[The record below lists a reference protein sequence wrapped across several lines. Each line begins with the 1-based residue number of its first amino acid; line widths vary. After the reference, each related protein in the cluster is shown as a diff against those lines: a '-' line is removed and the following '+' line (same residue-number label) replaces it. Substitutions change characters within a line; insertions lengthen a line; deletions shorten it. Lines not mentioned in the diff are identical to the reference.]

1 MNRKWVYGL
10 SGLMILALGMATS
23 ALAQG
28 NAKAKPGAVPPGVA
42 AAAQGADQ
50 PQASKSQLATAIDEA
65 AKADKYMFVF
75 FYKDEDQAT
84 EAARKSFE
92 AAAAKFADRAA
103 SATVNA
109 ADPAERTMVTRYGL
123 TRSPLPLVLAL
134 APNGAVTRSFTGEVT
149 DAQLETAF
157 VSSGMQKCL
166 KGLQE
171 RKLVFV
177 CFQNGQT
184 QHNIEAMLG
193 VRDFAAD
200 PQYAARTEIITLDPT
215 DAAEKSFIETL
226 KLDLATD
233 QATTVMMAP
242 PGKIVGAYTGAT
254 SKDVFVAAAKGAA
267 SGCAPGA
274 KCAPGKCGPAPKK
287 P

>member
-1 MNRKWVYGL
+1 MNRKWVSGL
-10 SGLMILALGMATS
+10 SGLMILGLGLEAG

-28 NAKAKPGAVPPGVA
+28 NAKPSAVGPGVA
-42 AAAQGADQ
+42 KAAQRVAEPQSAASEAAA
-50 PQASKSQLATAIDEA
+50 AIDQA
-65 AKADKYMFVF
+65 AKDNKYMFVF

-92 AAAAKFADRAA
+92 AAMAKFADRAT
-103 SATVNA
+103 STTVNA
-109 ADPAERTMVTRYGL
+109 SDPTERVLVTKYGM
-123 TRSPLPLVLAL
+123 TRSPLPLVMAL
-134 APNGAVTRSFTGEVT
+134 APNGAVTRSFTGEIT

-157 VSSGMQKCL
+157 VSAGMQKTL

-171 RKLVFV
+171 RKTVFV

-184 QHNIEAMLG
+184 QHNTEAMLG
-193 VRDFAAD
+193 VREFAAD

-226 KLDLATD
+226 KLELTTD
-233 QATTVMMAP
+233 EATTVMMAP

-254 SKDVFVAAAKGAA
+254 SKDVFIAAAKGAA